1 MAFQDSL
8 NCISYKPGHNPH
20 ELYVGKSRSHQRFPA
35 MVHLIGPQILEVEL
49 AAQRFELYH
58 HLAIEVYLRTLCLEG
73 AEALY
78 APQTQLLYL
87 PSGENSWIVAHL
99 AREEDLS
106 PCLPRDPRSQQELR
120 RWLEAEGL

>member
-1 MAFQDSL
+1 
-8 NCISYKPGHNPH
+8 
-20 ELYVGKSRSHQRFPA
+20 
-35 MVHLIGPQILEVEL
+35 MVHLIGPEKLEVEL

-106 PCLPRDPRSQQELR
+106 PCLPRDLRSQQELR